1 MTSNSYSFYNIPLQ
15 AEVSLLRISIW
26 KQVDIIEIDTLLNV
40 FLAIAVDN
48 LANAQ
53 DLTAAEE
60 DETEDEKELAK
71 EATDLQL
78 DINSFRT
85 NHHEIQFCPPSPHT
99 DPDNVNSQYKYQN
112 SRRWKCSQETVD
124 QSVNGRKQERFIRI
138 SDDEDDEIEADEDET
153 KDDDDITGPKPMLPY
168 SSMFLL
174 SPTNLIRRA
183 AHYVVNLRYFD
194 LFVMIIIS
202 LSSIS
207 LAAEDPVVEDSD
219 KNRILNYLDY
229 VFTGVF
235 TVEMILK
242 VVDQGVVLHPGSYCR
257 DPWNILDAVV
267 VVCALVA
274 FAFAGSSTG
283 QNLST
288 IKSMRVLRVLRPLK
302 TIKRVPKL
310 KAVFDCVVTSL
321 KNVFNILIVYILFQF
336 IFAVIAVQL
345 FNGKFFYCTD
355 ESKFTQ
361 KECNGYYFLF
371 PGDGGPP
378 DVSKRE
384 WQKQPFHYDDVMS
397 AMLTLFTVSTGEGWP
412 SVLKNS
418 MDATYRN
425 YGPLPLFRI
434 EMSIFYV
441 VFFIVFPFF
450 FVNIF
455 VALIIITFQEQGE
468 KELEE
473 GEIDKNQKSC
483 IDFALQAKPLQR
495 YMPKN
500 KYGAKYKIWSLVVS
514 TVFEYII
521 MILILLNTILL
532 MMKNYFQDGWN
543 TFDFIT
549 VVGSVIDALVVET
562 GANFFNVGFLRLF
575 RAARLI
581 KLLRQG
587 YTIRILL
594 WTFIQSLRLESHVL

>member
-1 MTSNSYSFYNIPLQ
+1 MKP
-15 AEVSLLRISIW
+15 ALRMFL
-26 KQVDIIEIDTLLNV
+26 VDD
-40 FLAIAVDN
+40 
-48 LANAQ
+48 
-53 DLTAAEE
+53 
-60 DETEDEKELAK
+60 
-71 EATDLQL
+71 
-78 DINSFRT
+78 
-85 NHHEIQFCPPSPHT
+85 
-99 DPDNVNSQYKYQN
+99 
-112 SRRWKCSQETVD
+112 
-124 QSVNGRKQERFIRI
+124 G
-138 SDDEDDEIEADEDET
+138 IEADEDET

-168 SSMFLL
+168 SSMFVL

-194 LFVMIIIS
+194 LFIMIIIS
-202 LSSIS
+202 LSSIA

-229 VFTGVF
+229 AFTGVF

-321 KNVFNILIVYILFQF
+321 KNVFNILIVYVLFQF

-345 FNGKFFYCTD
+345 FNGKFFHCTD
-355 ESKFTQ
+355 ESKFTED
-361 KECNGYYFLF
+361 ECNGYYFLF

-378 DVSKRE
+378 DVNKRE

-418 MDATYRN
+418 MDATYPN

-500 KYGAKYKIWSLVVS
+500 KSGAKYKIWSLVVS

-521 MILILLNTILL
+521 MVLIMLNTILL
-532 MMKNYFQDGWN
+532 MMKNHKATILYLDILSYMNVAF
-543 TFDFIT
+543 TAFFLIEC
-549 VVGSVIDALVVET
+549 ILKLVAFGCKV
-562 GANFFNVGFLRLF
+562 
-575 RAARLI
+575 
-581 KLLRQG
+581 
-587 YTIRILL
+587 
-594 WTFIQSLRLESHVL
+594 W